1 MSTCAPYSSVLIGR
15 AGGTI
20 EISNARF
27 YDAVLPGS
35 GQAERFRVEELG
47 GALRLT
53 AMPWPDQH

>member
-1 MSTCAPYSSVLIGR
+1 MLIGR